1 MKNVLIPLAKS
12 ILIPLGLEAAAPATD
27 ASFQKKIYGSG
38 MTTLIILN
46 EEMDDILKIV
56 QYPKEVGLSLKL
68 INWTTENKAKKK
80 QKHVFLVIFLGTL
93 ATNLL
98 ANILEGKEVT
108 QAGERTIKVGQNF
121 QCHLIF

>member
-68 INWTTENKAKKK
+68 INWTIENKAKKK
-80 QKHVFLVIFLGTL
+80 TKACFPCHIFRY
-93 ATNLL
+93 
-98 ANILEGKEVT
+98 ISY
-108 QAGERTIKVGQNF
+108 
-121 QCHLIF
+121 

>member
-27 ASFQKKIYGSG
+27 ASFQKKIYGPG

-68 INWTTENKAKKK
+68 INWTIENKAKKK

-108 QAGERTIKVGQNF
+108 QAGERTIKVGQDF

>member
-27 ASFQKKIYGSG
+27 ASFQKKNYGSG

-68 INWTTENKAKKK
+68 INWTIENKAKKK

-108 QAGERTIKVGQNF
+108 QAGERTIKVGQDF